1 MDSAG
6 ATAYVSA
13 HFEQLRTSGGVTNT
27 SYYYFGAQRVA
38 MRVAP
43 SGTLT
48 GTLYWIHS
56 DYLGSASLTTNVID
70 TKVSEL
76 RNKPHSNSLDS
87 MIKSITI
94 AINSAATRTI
104 LNGYT

>member
-13 HFEQLRTSGGVTNT
+13 RFEQLRTSGGVTNT

-38 MRVAP
+38 MRT
-43 SGTLT
+43 G

-56 DYLGSASLTTNVID
+56 DHLGSASLTTNVID

-76 RNKPHSNSLDS
+76 RYKPHSNGLDS